1 MPTFRTTSD
10 VNATANIK
18 IARQNSGKK
27 LFLEGLERSA
37 ALSFSLEDLDLVS
50 VLWSCWTERLG
61 SLSFEL
67 RASQHCKLEMSEHG
81 GGQDIWTRVSLK
93 GNHLH

>member
-27 LFLEGLERSA
+27 KLFLEGLERSA
-37 ALSFSLEDLDLVS
+37 ALSFTLEDLDLVS
-50 VLWSCWTERLG
+50 VLWSCWTGMAGLP
-61 SLSFEL
+61 LL
-67 RASQHCKLEMSEHG
+67 
-81 GGQDIWTRVSLK
+81 
-93 GNHLH
+93 